1 MNWTPYINIVDILK
15 TLRENT
21 MNAKTPFNDLYLNMD
36 ILLPMIFSIVFHS
49 VLYVL
54 VIFTTYK
61 TILKPKKIDYSI
73 FKRMFIY
80 LLFIMTI
87 GYPLRLWRVKS
98 VCENKDNRDGD
109 GDCYAIQL
117 AYTKWYFFG

>member
-1 MNWTPYINIVDILK
+1 MNWTPYINIVDIFE

-21 MNAKTPFNDLYLNMD
+21 MNAETPFKDLYLNMD

>member
-1 MNWTPYINIVDILK
+1 MNWTPYINIVDIFE

-21 MNAKTPFNDLYLNMD
+21 MNAETPFKALYLNMD

-98 VCENKDNRDGD
+98 VCENKDNRDE
-109 GDCYAIQL
+109 DCNAIQL

>member
-21 MNAKTPFNDLYLNMD
+21 MNAKTPFKDLYLNMD

-98 VCENKDNRDGD
+98 VCENKDNRDGE
-109 GDCYAIQL
+109 CYAIQL